1 MTAPLADER
10 GLLRQAMEAGAAVTL
25 GTPTGIAESD
35 RKQMFEAD
43 VVGGKT
49 ARELAENF
57 GL

>member
-1 MTAPLADER
+1 MSAPLADEG
-10 GLLRQAMEAGAAVTL
+10 GLLRQAMKARAAVTL
-25 GTPTGIAESD
+25 RAPTGIAASD
-35 RKQMFEAD
+35 CEQMFQAD